1 MVELVVCKKDSY
13 FDSVTLMTLSS
24 KLKKL
29 PGVGDAVVSMATT
42 MNKELLENVG
52 MLKGEAVDAGPNDLV
67 VAIRAESQEQC
78 DAAYGKIDEL
88 LHSTAEPQ
96 GSSEAPARTIREA
109 KERNPDLGVAI
120 VSVKGE
126 FAAREARI
134 ALQNDMHVML
144 FSDNVSVEQER
155 ELKAL
160 AHEKGLLVMGPDC
173 GTAILGGV
181 GLCFA
186 NKMRQGSIGLAAAS
200 GTGLQEVCVLIDK
213 LGEGISQAL
222 GTGGRDLSAEIG
234 GMMMLDCI
242 DLLDADP
249 DTKVIVVVS
258 KPPVEEVAN
267 KVRERLARCSKPVV
281 VCFIA
286 GKRQDDALDADE
298 GAGMTF
304 ASSLED
310 AAYRACAW
318 RGACE
323 RGRHEVRTRRV
334 PRGYRGVPS
343 WQRAALPARTVLRRH
358 AGGRDAARM
367 LQAYGRVDEQ
377 RGQGSGHEGGRSLRQ
392 LGELHHRLG
401 RRRVH
406 GGPAPSH
413 DRAGAALR
421 AHLAGGRRSRMR
433 RDAA

>member
-78 DAAYGKIDEL
+78 DAAYGNIDEL

-155 ELKAL
+155 
-160 AHEKGLLVMGPDC
+160 
-173 GTAILGGV
+173 
-181 GLCFA
+181 
-186 NKMRQGSIGLAAAS
+186 
-200 GTGLQEVCVLIDK
+200 
-213 LGEGISQAL
+213 
-222 GTGGRDLSAEIG
+222 
-234 GMMMLDCI
+234 
-242 DLLDADP
+242 
-249 DTKVIVVVS
+249 
-258 KPPVEEVAN
+258 
-267 KVRERLARCSKPVV
+267 
-281 VCFIA
+281 
-286 GKRQDDALDADE
+286 
-298 GAGMTF
+298 
-304 ASSLED
+304 
-310 AAYRACAW
+310 
-318 RGACE
+318 
-323 RGRHEVRTRRV
+323 
-334 PRGYRGVPS
+334 
-343 WQRAALPARTVLRRH
+343 
-358 AGGRDAARM
+358 
-367 LQAYGRVDEQ
+367 
-377 RGQGSGHEGGRSLRQ
+377 
-392 LGELHHRLG
+392 
-401 RRRVH
+401 
-406 GGPAPSH
+406 
-413 DRAGAALR
+413 
-421 AHLAGGRRSRMR
+421 
-433 RDAA
+433 